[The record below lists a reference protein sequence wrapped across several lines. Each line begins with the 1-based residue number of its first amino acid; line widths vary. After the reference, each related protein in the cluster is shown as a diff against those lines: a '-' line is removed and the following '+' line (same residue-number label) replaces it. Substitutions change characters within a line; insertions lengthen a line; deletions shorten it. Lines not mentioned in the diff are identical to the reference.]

1 MSNTKQILKDAL
13 VDAKT
18 VRETALAQ
26 AKLALEEAFT
36 PQLQSML
43 AAKLQEMEIEEEI
56 DTKAVGQSG
65 RDESDEAM
73 EETLDLEALLAEDS
87 VEEAKEEGE
96 AEEETS
102 EEKPE
107 DEPGEEKAGEPE
119 EDKDITEMTP
129 EEVEEYIRTIASEE
143 FAKLEAGQGE
153 ALPGE
158 GEEEI
163 NLDAELGPNAGEEEI
178 NLDEMIDEEE
188 AVNEEEIDEN
198 DINIDELLAEFGLSE
213 EEEINE
219 GEVNEADIDVNALM
233 NALAGA
239 GGVMGVGAGLSMI
252 FDKAIA
258 GKLGTAAK
266 AAAEKIAGKNPDRI
280 KMEEAL
286 ETVEQL
292 RATLQEVNLLNAKLL
307 YMNKVFKGTNLTES
321 QKVDVVKTFDKAE
334 SAKEAKLVY
343 ESLITSFTKKA
354 ETKSAIKES
363 VGFAS
368 KAVGMISGNSN
379 AKVIETDAQFDR
391 WNKLA
396 FGK

>member
-43 AAKLQEMEIEEEI
+43 AAKLQEMEEEDDVKEEV
-56 DTKAVGQSG
+56 T
-65 RDESDEAM
+65 EAADDQM

-96 AEEETS
+96 AEEEKS
-102 EEKPE
+102 EEAPE
-107 DEPGEEKAGEPE
+107 EEAGEEKEGEEE

-129 EEVEEYIRTIASEE
+129 EEVEEYIRTIAAEE
-143 FAKLEAGQGE
+143 FAKLETEQGE
-153 ALPGE
+153 EVAGE
-158 GEEEI
+158 AGEEI
-163 NLDAELGPNAGEEEI
+163 DLDAELGADAAADEEEI

-188 AVNEEEIDEN
+188 TVNEEEIDEN

-219 GEVNEADIDVNALM
+219 SEVNEADIDVNALM